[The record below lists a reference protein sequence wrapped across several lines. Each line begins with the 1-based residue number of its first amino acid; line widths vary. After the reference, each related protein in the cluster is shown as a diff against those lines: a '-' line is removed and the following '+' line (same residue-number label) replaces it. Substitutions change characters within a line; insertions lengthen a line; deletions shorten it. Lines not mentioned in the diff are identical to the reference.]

1 MSELHS
7 LLLRTTDYG
16 IVTLGPTTVAWID
29 RERLIAVIIDRPP
42 VSVAMWWSSLQL
54 QGSTVNA
61 SPR

>member
-16 IVTLGPTTVAWID
+16 IITLGPTTVAWID
-29 RERLIAVIIDRPP
+29 RERLIAEIIDRPH

>member
-29 RERLIAVIIDRPP
+29 RERLIAVIIDRPH